1 MAGNVINRSFF
12 TCGVEYVRCN
22 SVGYVVARRAI
33 TAAGWGAGG
42 GMLFSEG
49 LRSFSRKRKLL
60 KLLRVRV
67 SKK

>member
-1 MAGNVINRSFF
+1 MIIRSFF
-12 TCGVEYVRCN
+12 ACGVECVRCN
-22 SVGYVVARRAI
+22 SVGYVGARTAM

-49 LRSFSRKRKLL
+49 LRSFARTRKLL

>member
-1 MAGNVINRSFF
+1 MIIRSFF
-12 TCGVEYVRCN
+12 ACGVECVRCN
-22 SVGYVVARRAI
+22 SVGYVGARTAM
-33 TAAGWGAGG
+33 TAAGWGAGGG